1 MNINKKIS
9 VFILILLGI
18 LIVLPKSAVF
28 AQENSDLQTL
38 VKGNN
43 AFALDLYAQL
53 KIQEGNLFLSPYSIS
68 TALAMTF
75 AGARENTEKQMAQ
88 VLHFTLEQEQLHSE
102 FSSLETQLKDYVK
115 EGIELNI
122 ANALWLQTGYNFLKD
137 FLELTEEHYD
147 AGLNHVDFAKD
158 CEAARKKINMW
169 VEQKTNDRIQKLIK
183 PGMITPLTRLVLTN
197 AIYFKGEWKSQFEE
211 ELTQENPFYI
221 TPETTVDVLMMNQ
234 EDRFKYFEND
244 ELQVLE
250 VPYKGNDLSMV
261 ILLPIKKDGLTE
273 LENSVNTD
281 RLQEWMNALAWRQV
295 AVFFPK
301 FTMTCEFQLRSALAD
316 MGMPI
321 AFSGEADFSGMTGQE
336 YLFISEVV
344 HKAFVDVSEEGTEAA
359 AATAV
364 IMVFEEEV
372 SVQPL
377 LPPVVFR
384 ADHPFLFM
392 IRDNHSGSILF
403 IGRVIDPS
411 K

>member
-1 MNINKKIS
+1 MYINIKIS

-18 LIVLPKSAVF
+18 ISILPKSAVF
-28 AQENSDLQTL
+28 AQENPDLQAL

-53 KIQEGNLFLSPYSIS
+53 KNEEGNLFLSPYSIS

-75 AGARENTEKQMAQ
+75 AGARENTEKQMAD
-88 VLHFTLEQEQLHSE
+88 VLHFTLGQRRLHST

-158 CEAARKKINMW
+158 SEAARKKINIW

-183 PGMITPLTRLVLTN
+183 PGMINVLTRLVLTN
-197 AIYFKGEWKSQFEE
+197 AIYFKGEWESQFEE
-211 ELTQENPFYI
+211 GLTQENPFYI
-221 TPETTVDVLMMNQ
+221 TPETTVDVPMMNQ
-234 EDRFKYFEND
+234 EDRFKYFESD

-250 VPYKGNDLSMV
+250 IPYKGNDLSMV

-281 RLQEWMNALAWRQV
+281 RLQEWMNVLAWRQV
-295 AVFFPK
+295 TVFFPK

-321 AFSGEADFSGMTGQE
+321 AFTEEADFSGMTGE
-336 YLFISEVV
+336 KDLFISRVV
-344 HKAFVDVSEEGTEAA
+344 HKTFVDVSEEGTEAA
-359 AATAV
+359 AATGV
-364 IMVFEEEV
+364 MMEISE
-372 SVQPL
+372 QIL
-377 LPPVVFR
+377 LPPAVFR
-384 ADHPFLFM
+384 ADHPFIFM

-403 IGRVIDPS
+403 IGRVVDPS

>member
-1 MNINKKIS
+1 MCINKKIS

-18 LIVLPKSAVF
+18 ISILPESAVF

-53 KIQEGNLFLSPYSIS
+53 KTQEGNLFLSPYSIS

-75 AGARENTEKQMAQ
+75 AGARENTEKQMAD

-102 FSSLETQLKDYVK
+102 FQDLQIQLKNRVK

-122 ANALWLQTGYNFLKD
+122 ANALWLQTGHNFLSD
-137 FLELTEEHYD
+137 FLGLTREHYD

-158 CEAARKKINMW
+158 NEAACKKINIW

-183 PGMITPLTRLVLTN
+183 PGMINTLTRLVLTN
-197 AIYFKGEWKSQFEE
+197 AIYFKGEWANQFEE
-211 ELTQENPFYI
+211 ELTQEDPFYI
-221 TPETTVDVLMMNQ
+221 TPKTTVDVPMMNQ
-234 EDRFKYFEND
+234 EERYKYFEDD

-250 VPYKGNDLSMV
+250 VPYKGDDLSMV

-273 LENSVNTD
+273 IENSFNTD

-301 FTMTCEFQLRSALAD
+301 FTMTCEFKLGPALAD

-321 AFSGEADFSGMTGQE
+321 AFTEEADFSGMTGE
-336 YLFISEVV
+336 KDLFISRVV

-359 AATAV
+359 AATGV
-364 IMVFEEEV
+364 IMELL
-372 SVQPL
+372 SVVEPT
-377 LPPVVFR
+377 PPVVFR
-384 ADHPFLFM
+384 ADHPFIFM

-403 IGRVIDPS
+403 IGRVVDPS

>member
-1 MNINKKIS
+1 MYINKKNS

-18 LIVLPKSAVF
+18 MIILPKSAVI
-28 AQENSDLQTL
+28 AQENSDLQTV

-53 KIQEGNLFLSPYSIS
+53 KTQEGNLFLSPYSIS

-75 AGARENTEKQMAQ
+75 AGARENTEKQMAD
-88 VLHFTLEQEQLHSE
+88 VLHFTLGQKRLHSA
-102 FSSLETQLKDYVK
+102 FSDFRIQLKNYVK

-122 ANALWLQTGYNFLKD
+122 ANALWFQTGYNFLKD
-137 FLELTEEHYD
+137 FLELTQEHYD

-158 CEAARKKINMW
+158 TEAARKKINIW
-169 VEQKTNDRIQKLIK
+169 VEQKTNDKIQKLIK
-183 PGMITPLTRLVLTN
+183 PGMITSLTRLVLTN
-197 AIYFKGEWKSQFEE
+197 AIYFKGEWESQFEE

-221 TPETTVDVLMMNQ
+221 TPETIVDVQMMNQ
-234 EDRFKYFEND
+234 EDRFKYFED
-244 ELQVLE
+244 DDLQVLE
-250 VPYKGNDLSMV
+250 VPYKGDDLSMV
-261 ILLPIKKDGLTE
+261 ILLPAKKDGLTE
-273 LENSVNTD
+273 LEDSVNTD
-281 RLQEWMNALAWRQV
+281 RLREWMNALAWRQV
-295 AVFFPK
+295 SVFFPK

-321 AFSGEADFSGMTGQE
+321 AFTDEANFSGMTGGKD
-336 YLFISEVV
+336 LFISKVI

-364 IMVFEEEV
+364 IMELA
-372 SVQPL
+372 SVVEPT
-377 LPPVVFR
+377 LPAVFR
-384 ADHPFLFM
+384 ADHPFIFM

-403 IGRVIDPS
+403 IGRLVDPS

>member
-1 MNINKKIS
+1 MVII
-9 VFILILLGI
+9 
-18 LIVLPKSAVF
+18 LPKSAVI
-28 AQENSDLQTL
+28 AQENSDLQAL

-53 KIQEGNLFLSPYSIS
+53 KTQEGNLFLSPYSIS

-75 AGARENTEKQMAQ
+75 SGARGTTEKQMAD

-102 FSSLETQLKDYVK
+102 FHDLQIQLKNYVK

-122 ANALWLQTGYNFLKD
+122 ANALWFQTGYNLLKD

-158 CEAARKKINMW
+158 CEAARRKINIW
-169 VEQKTNDRIQKLIK
+169 VEQKTNNRIQKLIK
-183 PGMITPLTRLVLTN
+183 PRMINALTCLVLTN
-197 AIYFKGEWKSQFEE
+197 AIYFKGEWVNQFEE
-211 ELTQENPFYI
+211 KLTQENPFYI
-221 TPETTVDVLMMNQ
+221 TPEITVDVPMMNQ
-234 EDRFKYFEND
+234 EDRFKYFESD

-250 VPYKGNDLSMV
+250 VPYKGDDLSMV

-273 LENSVNTD
+273 LEDSVNTD

-295 AVFFPK
+295 TVFFPK
-301 FTMTCEFQLRSALAD
+301 FTMTCEFKLGSALAD

-321 AFSGEADFSGMTGQE
+321 AFTDEANFSGMTGGKD
-336 YLFISEVV
+336 LFISKVI

-364 IMVFEEEV
+364 IMEGLT
-372 SVQPL
+372 SVVEPT
-377 LPPVVFR
+377 PPTVFR
-384 ADHPFLFM
+384 ADRPFIFV

-403 IGRVIDPS
+403 IGRLVDPS

>member
-1 MNINKKIS
+1 MYINKKNS

-18 LIVLPKSAVF
+18 LIILPKNAVI
-28 AQENSDLQTL
+28 AQENSDLQTF

-53 KIQEGNLFLSPYSIS
+53 KNEEGNLFLSPYSIS

-75 AGARENTEKQMAQ
+75 AGARENTERQMAD
-88 VLHFTLEQEQLHSE
+88 VLYFTLGQRRLHST

-115 EGIELNI
+115 EAIELNI

-158 CEAARKKINMW
+158 SEAARKKINIW

-183 PGMITPLTRLVLTN
+183 PGMINTLTRLVLTN
-197 AIYFKGEWKSQFEE
+197 AIYFKGEWANQFEE

-234 EDRFKYFEND
+234 EDRFKYFESD

-250 VPYKGNDLSMV
+250 VPYKGDDLSMV

-273 LENSVNTD
+273 LEDSVNTD
-281 RLQEWMNALAWRQV
+281 RLQEWMNVLAWRQV
-295 AVFFPK
+295 TVFFPK
-301 FTMTCEFQLRSALAD
+301 FTMTCEFKLGSALAD

-321 AFSGEADFSGMTGQE
+321 AFTGEADFSGMTGE
-336 YLFISEVV
+336 KDLFISEVV

-364 IMVFEEEV
+364 IMVEEV
-372 SVQPL
+372 TYIQPVRL
-377 LPPVVFR
+377 AVFR

-403 IGRVIDPS
+403 IGRVVDPS

>member
-1 MNINKKIS
+1 MYINKKNS

-18 LIVLPKSAVF
+18 IIILPKSAVI

-53 KIQEGNLFLSPYSIS
+53 KTQEGNLFLSPYSIS

-88 VLHFTLEQEQLHSE
+88 VLHFTLEQKRLHSA
-102 FSSLETQLKDYVK
+102 FSSSETQLKDYVE
-115 EGIELNI
+115 EGIKLDI

-137 FLELTEEHYD
+137 FLELTEKHYD

-158 CEAARKKINMW
+158 SEAARRKINIW
-169 VEQKTNDRIQKLIK
+169 VEQKTNDKIQKLIK
-183 PGMITPLTRLVLTN
+183 PGMITSITRLVLTN
-197 AIYFKGEWKSQFEE
+197 AIYFKGEWTNQFEE

-221 TPETTVDVLMMNQ
+221 TPEATVDVPMMNQ
-234 EDRFKYFEND
+234 EDRFKYFESD
-244 ELQVLE
+244 ELQVIE
-250 VPYKGNDLSMV
+250 VPYKGDDLSMV

-273 LENSVNTD
+273 LEDSVNTD

-295 AVFFPK
+295 TVFFPK
-301 FTMTCEFQLRSALAD
+301 FTMTCEFKLGSVLAD
-316 MGMPI
+316 MDMPI
-321 AFSGEADFSGMTGQE
+321 AFTEEADFSGMTGE
-336 YLFISEVV
+336 KDLFISRVV

-359 AATAV
+359 AATGV
-364 IMVFEEEV
+364 LMEHL
-372 SVQPL
+372 SVVEPT
-377 LPPVVFR
+377 PPTVFR
-384 ADHPFLFM
+384 ADHPFIFM

-403 IGRVIDPS
+403 IGRVVDPS

>member
-1 MNINKKIS
+1 MCINKKNF

-18 LIVLPKSAVF
+18 MIILPESAVF

-38 VKGNN
+38 VQGNN

-53 KIQEGNLFLSPYSIS
+53 KTQEGNLFLSPYSIS

-75 AGARENTEKQMAQ
+75 AGARENTEKQMAD
-88 VLHFTLEQEQLHSE
+88 VLHFTLGQEQLHSE
-102 FSSLETQLKDYVK
+102 FHDLQIQLKNYVK

-122 ANALWLQTGYNFLKD
+122 ANALWFQTGYNLLKD

-158 CEAARKKINMW
+158 CEAARRKINIW
-169 VEQKTNDRIQKLIK
+169 VEQKTNNRIQKLIK
-183 PGMITPLTRLVLTN
+183 PGMINALTRLVLTN
-197 AIYFKGEWKSQFEE
+197 AIYFKGEWVNQFEE
-211 ELTQENPFYI
+211 KLTQENPFYI
-221 TPETTVDVLMMNQ
+221 TPEITVDVPMMNQ
-234 EDRFKYFEND
+234 EDRFKYFESD

-250 VPYKGNDLSMV
+250 VPYKGDDLSMV

-273 LENSVNTD
+273 LEDSVNTD

-295 AVFFPK
+295 TVFFPK
-301 FTMTCEFQLRSALAD
+301 FTMTCEFKLGSALAD

-321 AFSGEADFSGMTGQE
+321 AFTDEANFSGMTGGKD
-336 YLFISEVV
+336 LFISKVI

-364 IMVFEEEV
+364 IMEGLT
-372 SVQPL
+372 SVVEPT
-377 LPPVVFR
+377 PPTVFR
-384 ADHPFLFM
+384 ADRPFIFV

-403 IGRVIDPS
+403 IGRLVDPS

>member
-1 MNINKKIS
+1 MYINKKNS
-9 VFILILLGI
+9 VFILILLGMVI
-18 LIVLPKSAVF
+18 ILPKSAVI
-28 AQENSDLQTL
+28 AQENSDLQAL

-53 KIQEGNLFLSPYSIS
+53 KTQEGNLFLSPYSIS

-75 AGARENTEKQMAQ
+75 SGARGTTEKQMAD

-102 FSSLETQLKDYVK
+102 FHDLQIQLKNYVK

-122 ANALWLQTGYNFLKD
+122 ANALWFQTGYNLLKD

-158 CEAARKKINMW
+158 CEAARRKINIW
-169 VEQKTNDRIQKLIK
+169 VEQKTNNRIQKLIK
-183 PGMITPLTRLVLTN
+183 PRMINALTCLVLTN
-197 AIYFKGEWKSQFEE
+197 AIYFKGEWVNQFEE
-211 ELTQENPFYI
+211 KLTQENPFYI
-221 TPETTVDVLMMNQ
+221 TPEITVDVPMMNQ
-234 EDRFKYFEND
+234 EDRFKYFESD

-250 VPYKGNDLSMV
+250 VPYKGDDLSMV

-273 LENSVNTD
+273 LEDSVNTD

-295 AVFFPK
+295 TVFFPK
-301 FTMTCEFQLRSALAD
+301 FTMTCEFKLGSALAD

-321 AFSGEADFSGMTGQE
+321 AFTDEANFSGMTGGKD
-336 YLFISEVV
+336 LFISKVI

-364 IMVFEEEV
+364 IMEGLT
-372 SVQPL
+372 SVVEPT
-377 LPPVVFR
+377 PPTVFR
-384 ADHPFLFM
+384 ADRPFIFV

-403 IGRVIDPS
+403 IGRLVDPS

>member
-1 MNINKKIS
+1 MYINKKNS
-9 VFILILLGI
+9 VFILILLGMVI
-18 LIVLPKSAVF
+18 ILPKSAVI
-28 AQENSDLQTL
+28 AQENSDLQAL

-53 KIQEGNLFLSPYSIS
+53 KTQEGNLFLSPYSIS

-75 AGARENTEKQMAQ
+75 SGARGTTEKQMAD
-88 VLHFTLEQEQLHSE
+88 VLHFTLEQEQLNSE
-102 FSSLETQLKDYVK
+102 FHDLQIQLKNYVK

-122 ANALWLQTGYNFLKD
+122 ANALWFQTGYNLLKD

-158 CEAARKKINMW
+158 CEAARRKINIW
-169 VEQKTNDRIQKLIK
+169 VEQKTNNRIQKLIK
-183 PGMITPLTRLVLTN
+183 PRMINALTCLVLTN
-197 AIYFKGEWKSQFEE
+197 AIYFKGEWVNQFEE
-211 ELTQENPFYI
+211 KLTQENPFYI
-221 TPETTVDVLMMNQ
+221 TPEITVDVPMMNQ
-234 EDRFKYFEND
+234 EDRFKYFESD

-250 VPYKGNDLSMV
+250 VPYKGDDLSMV

-273 LENSVNTD
+273 LEDSVNTD

-295 AVFFPK
+295 TVFFPK
-301 FTMTCEFQLRSALAD
+301 FTMTCEFKLGSALAD

-321 AFSGEADFSGMTGQE
+321 AFTDEANFSGMTGGKD
-336 YLFISEVV
+336 LFISKVI

-364 IMVFEEEV
+364 IMEGLT
-372 SVQPL
+372 SVVEPT
-377 LPPVVFR
+377 PPTVFR
-384 ADHPFLFM
+384 ADRPFIFV

-403 IGRVIDPS
+403 IGRLVDPS

>member
-1 MNINKKIS
+1 MCINKKIS
-9 VFILILLGI
+9 VFILVLLGI
-18 LIVLPKSAVF
+18 LIILPKDAVI
-28 AQENSDLQTL
+28 AQENSDIQTL

-43 AFALDLYAQL
+43 AFALNLYEQL
-53 KIQEGNLFLSPYSIS
+53 KNEEGNLFLSPYSIS

-75 AGARENTEKQMAQ
+75 AGARENTEKQMAD
-88 VLHFTLEQEQLHSE
+88 VLYFTLEQEQLHSE
-102 FSSLETQLKDYVK
+102 FHDLQIQLKNCVK

-122 ANALWLQTGYNFLKD
+122 ANALWLQIGYDFLKD

-158 CEAARKKINMW
+158 SDAARKKINIW

-183 PGMITPLTRLVLTN
+183 PDMINTLTRLVLTN
-197 AIYFKGEWKSQFEE
+197 AIYFKGEWESQFEE

-221 TPETTVDVLMMNQ
+221 TTETTVDVLMMNQ

-250 VPYKGNDLSMV
+250 VPYKGDDLSMV

-281 RLQEWMNALAWRQV
+281 RLQEWMNTLAWRQV

-301 FTMTCEFQLRSALAD
+301 FTMTCEFKLRSALAD

-321 AFSGEADFSGMTGQE
+321 AFTREADF
-336 YLFISEVV
+336 
-344 HKAFVDVSEEGTEAA
+344 
-359 AATAV
+359 
-364 IMVFEEEV
+364 
-372 SVQPL
+372 
-377 LPPVVFR
+377 
-384 ADHPFLFM
+384 ADHPFIFM

-403 IGRVIDPS
+403 IGRVVDPS
-411 K
+411 R

>member
-1 MNINKKIS
+1 MYINIKIS

-18 LIVLPKSAVF
+18 ISILPKSAVF
-28 AQENSDLQTL
+28 AQENPDLQAL

-53 KIQEGNLFLSPYSIS
+53 KTQEGNLFLSPYSIS

-88 VLHFTLEQEQLHSE
+88 VLHFTLGQEQLHSE
-102 FSSLETQLKDYVK
+102 FHDLQIQLKNRVK

-158 CEAARKKINMW
+158 SEAARKKINIW
-169 VEQKTNDRIQKLIK
+169 VEQKTNNRIQKLIK
-183 PGMITPLTRLVLTN
+183 RGMINALTRLVLTN
-197 AIYFKGEWKSQFEE
+197 AIYFKGEWASPFEE

-221 TPETTVDVLMMNQ
+221 TPETTVDVSMMNQ
-234 EDRFKYFEND
+234 EERFKYFESD

-250 VPYKGNDLSMV
+250 VPYKGDDLSMV
-261 ILLPIKKDGLTE
+261 ILLPIKKDDLTE

-301 FTMTCEFQLRSALAD
+301 FTMTCEFTLRSALVD

-321 AFSGEADFSGMTGQE
+321 AFTAKADFSGMTTGE
-336 YLFISEVV
+336 KDLFISRVV

-364 IMVFEEEV
+364 IMELT
-372 SVQPL
+372 SVVEPT
-377 LPPVVFR
+377 PPAVFR
-384 ADHPFLFM
+384 ADHPFIFM

-403 IGRVIDPS
+403 IGRVDDPS

>member
-1 MNINKKIS
+1 MYINKKNS
-9 VFILILLGI
+9 LFILILLGMVI
-18 LIVLPKSAVF
+18 ILPKSAVI
-28 AQENSDLQTL
+28 AQENSDLQAL

-53 KIQEGNLFLSPYSIS
+53 KTQEGNLFLSPYSIS

-75 AGARENTEKQMAQ
+75 SGARGTTEKQMAD

-102 FSSLETQLKDYVK
+102 FHDLQIQLKNYVK

-122 ANALWLQTGYNFLKD
+122 ANALWFQTGYNLLKD

-158 CEAARKKINMW
+158 CEAARRKINIW
-169 VEQKTNDRIQKLIK
+169 VEQKTNDKIQKLIK
-183 PGMITPLTRLVLTN
+183 PGIINDLTCLVLTN
-197 AIYFKGEWKSQFEE
+197 AIYFKGEWVNQFEE

-221 TPETTVDVLMMNQ
+221 TPEITVDVPMMNQ
-234 EDRFKYFEND
+234 EDRFKYFESD

-250 VPYKGNDLSMV
+250 VPYKGDDLSMV

-273 LENSVNTD
+273 LEDSVNTD

-295 AVFFPK
+295 TVFFPK
-301 FTMTCEFQLRSALAD
+301 FTMTCEFRLGSALAD

-321 AFSGEADFSGMTGQE
+321 AFTGDADFSGMTGGTD
-336 YLFISEVV
+336 LFIKKVV
-344 HKAFVDVSEEGTEAA
+344 HKAFGDVSEEGTEAA
-359 AATAV
+359 AATGV
-364 IMVFEEEV
+364 LMEGLT
-372 SVQPL
+372 SVVEPT
-377 LPPVVFR
+377 PPTVFR
-384 ADHPFLFM
+384 ADRPFIFV
-392 IRDNHSGSILF
+392 IRDNHSGSVLF
-403 IGRVIDPS
+403 IGRLVDPS

>member
-1 MNINKKIS
+1 MYINIKIS

-18 LIVLPKSAVF
+18 ISILPKSAVF
-28 AQENSDLQTL
+28 AQENPDLQAL

-53 KIQEGNLFLSPYSIS
+53 KNEEGNLFLSPYSIS

-75 AGARENTEKQMAQ
+75 SGARGATEKQMAQ
-88 VLHFTLEQEQLHSE
+88 VLHFTLGQRRLHST
-102 FSSLETQLKDYVK
+102 FYGLETQLKDYVK

-158 CEAARKKINMW
+158 SEAARKKINIW
-169 VEQKTNDRIQKLIK
+169 VEQKTNNRIQKLIK
-183 PGMITPLTRLVLTN
+183 PDVINTLTRLVLTN

-211 ELTQENPFYI
+211 ELTQEDPFYI
-221 TPETTVDVLMMNQ
+221 TPEITVSVPMMNQ
-234 EDRFKYFEND
+234 EERYKYFKSD

-250 VPYKGNDLSMV
+250 VPYKGDDLSMV

-273 LENSVNTD
+273 LEDSVNTN
-281 RLQEWMNALAWRQV
+281 RFREWMNALAWRQV
-295 AVFFPK
+295 TVFFPK

-321 AFSGEADFSGMTGQE
+321 AFTGEADFSGMTGE
-336 YLFISEVV
+336 KDLFISEVV

-359 AATAV
+359 AATGV
-364 IMVFEEEV
+364 MMEYISE
-372 SVQPL
+372 QPL
-377 LPPVVFR
+377 FPPAVFR
-384 ADHPFLFM
+384 ADHPFIFV

-403 IGRVIDPS
+403 IGRVVDPS

>member
-1 MNINKKIS
+1 MYINKKNS

-18 LIVLPKSAVF
+18 MIIFSKSAVF

-53 KIQEGNLFLSPYSIS
+53 KTQEGNLFLSPYSIS

-88 VLHFTLEQEQLHSE
+88 VLYFTLEQRRLHSA

-158 CEAARKKINMW
+158 SEAARKKINIW
-169 VEQKTNDRIQKLIK
+169 VEQKTNNRIQKLIK

-197 AIYFKGEWKSQFEE
+197 AIYFKGEWANQFEE

-221 TPETTVDVLMMNQ
+221 TPENTVDVPMMNQ
-234 EDRFKYFEND
+234 EDRFKYFESD
-244 ELQVLE
+244 ELQILE
-250 VPYKGNDLSMV
+250 VPYKGDDLSMV

-273 LENSVNTD
+273 LEDSVNTD
-281 RLQEWMNALAWRQV
+281 RFQEWMNALAWRQV
-295 AVFFPK
+295 TVFFPK
-301 FTMTCEFQLRSALAD
+301 FTMTCEFKLGSALAD

-321 AFSGEADFSGMTGQE
+321 AFTGEADFSGMTGE
-336 YLFISEVV
+336 KDLFISEVV

-359 AATAV
+359 AATGV
-364 IMVFEEEV
+364 IMELT
-372 SVQPL
+372 SVVEPT
-377 LPPVVFR
+377 LPAVFR
-384 ADHPFLFM
+384 ADHPFIFM

-403 IGRVIDPS
+403 IGRVVDPS

>member
-1 MNINKKIS
+1 MYINIKIS

-18 LIVLPKSAVF
+18 ISILPKSAVF
-28 AQENSDLQTL
+28 AQENPDLQAL

-53 KIQEGNLFLSPYSIS
+53 KNEEGNLFLSPYSIS

-75 AGARENTEKQMAQ
+75 SGARGATEKQMAQ
-88 VLHFTLEQEQLHSE
+88 VLHFTLGQRRLHST
-102 FSSLETQLKDYVK
+102 FSGLETQLKDYVK

-158 CEAARKKINMW
+158 REAARKKINIW
-169 VEQKTNDRIQKLIK
+169 VEQKTNNRIQKLIK
-183 PGMITPLTRLVLTN
+183 PDMINTLTRLVLTN

-211 ELTQENPFYI
+211 ELTQEDPFYI
-221 TPETTVDVLMMNQ
+221 TPEITVSVPMMNQ
-234 EDRFKYFEND
+234 EERYKYFESD

-250 VPYKGNDLSMV
+250 VPYKGDDLSMV

-273 LENSVNTD
+273 LEDSVNTN
-281 RLQEWMNALAWRQV
+281 RFREWMNALAWRQV
-295 AVFFPK
+295 TVFFPK
-301 FTMTCEFQLRSALAD
+301 FTMTCEFKLK
-316 MGMPI
+316 
-321 AFSGEADFSGMTGQE
+321 
-336 YLFISEVV
+336 FISEVV

-359 AATAV
+359 AATGV
-364 IMVFEEEV
+364 MMEYISE
-372 SVQPL
+372 QLL
-377 LPPVVFR
+377 LPPAVFR
-384 ADHPFLFM
+384 ADHPFIFV

-403 IGRVIDPS
+403 IGRVVDPS

>member
-1 MNINKKIS
+1 MYINKKNS
-9 VFILILLGI
+9 VSILILLGI
-18 LIVLPKSAVF
+18 IIILPKNAVI

-68 TALAMTF
+68 TALGMTF
-75 AGARENTEKQMAQ
+75 AGARENTEKQMAD

-102 FSSLETQLKDYVK
+102 FHDLQIQLKNRVK

-158 CEAARKKINMW
+158 SDAARKKINIW
-169 VEQKTNDRIQKLIK
+169 VEQKTNDRIQELIK
-183 PGMITPLTRLVLTN
+183 PGMITSFTRLVLTN
-197 AIYFKGEWKSQFEE
+197 AIYFKGKWASQFEE
-211 ELTQENPFYI
+211 ELTQENSFYI
-221 TPETTVDVLMMNQ
+221 APETTVDVPMMNQ
-234 EDRFKYFEND
+234 EERYKYFESD

-250 VPYKGNDLSMV
+250 VPYKGDDLSMV

-273 LENSVNTD
+273 LEDSVNTD
-281 RLQEWMNALAWRQV
+281 RLREWMNALAWRQV
-295 AVFFPK
+295 TVFFPK
-301 FTMTCEFQLRSALAD
+301 FTMTCEFTLTSVLAD

-321 AFSGEADFSGMTGQE
+321 AFTEEADFSGMTGE
-336 YLFISEVV
+336 KDLFITEVV

-364 IMVFEEEV
+364 IMVAECTVVE
-372 SVQPL
+372 PT
-377 LPPVVFR
+377 PPAVFR

-403 IGRVIDPS
+403 IGRVVDPS

>member
-1 MNINKKIS
+1 MCINKKNF

-18 LIVLPKSAVF
+18 LIILPKSAIF

-53 KIQEGNLFLSPYSIS
+53 KTQEGNLFLSPYSIS

-75 AGARENTEKQMAQ
+75 AGARENTEKQMAD

-102 FSSLETQLKDYVK
+102 FHDLQIQLKNCVK

-137 FLELTEEHYD
+137 FLKLTEEHYD

-158 CEAARKKINMW
+158 CDAARKKINIW
-169 VEQKTNDRIQKLIK
+169 VEQKTNDRIQELIK
-183 PGMITPLTRLVLTN
+183 PGMITPITRLVLTN
-197 AIYFKGEWKSQFEE
+197 AIYFKGEWESQFEE
-211 ELTQENPFYI
+211 ELTQEDPFYI
-221 TPETTVDVLMMNQ
+221 TPETTVSVPMMNQ
-234 EDRFKYFEND
+234 EGRYKYVESD

-250 VPYKGNDLSMV
+250 VPYKGDDLSMV

-321 AFSGEADFSGMTGQE
+321 AFTAKADFSGMTGE
-336 YLFISEVV
+336 KDLFISGVV

-364 IMVFEEEV
+364 IMVMECTVVE
-372 SVQPL
+372 PT
-377 LPPVVFR
+377 PPAVFR
-384 ADHPFLFM
+384 ADHPFIFV

-403 IGRVIDPS
+403 IGRVVDPS